1 MVNGK
6 VTNVDSKGI
15 ALCDQTIY
23 NSAYNIGSYNMA
35 SSDGLVKF
43 YSITKNTD
51 IYGSAHGYGHG
62 DSAGTPYY
70 GN

>member
-1 MVNGK
+1 MCIR
-6 VTNVDSKGI
+6 DR
-15 ALCDQTIY
+15 
-23 NSAYNIGSYNMA
+23 YNIGSYNMA